1 MDSALSAKL
10 ELEAKLGSVADER
23 KALLE
28 RCLAAESELDR
39 DQRIRTFQLFNRF
52 LNRIGTKV
60 SRAKR
65 RFCQEAKT
73 N

>member
-39 DQRIRTFQLFNRF
+39 EGNIPHN
-52 LNRIGTKV
+52 
-60 SRAKR
+60 
-65 RFCQEAKT
+65 
-73 N
+73 

>member
-39 DQRIRTFQLFNRF
+39 
-52 LNRIGTKV
+52 KV
-60 SRAKR
+60 
-65 RFCQEAKT
+65 
-73 N
+73 NLHN

>member
-1 MDSALSAKL
+1 MFHYPQANSEMDSALSAKL

-39 DQRIRTFQLFNRF
+39 EGKCWISDFQ
-52 LNRIGTKV
+52 TK
-60 SRAKR
+60 
-65 RFCQEAKT
+65 FCNGNNEKW
-73 N
+73 

>member
-39 DQRIRTFQLFNRF
+39 EGTIRIFQLIWFTIYYVLSIFR
-52 LNRIGTKV
+52 
-60 SRAKR
+60 
-65 RFCQEAKT
+65 
-73 N
+73 